1 MTDNDNDAPRDDA
14 AAVTAELLDWIE
26 ATVRHLVACADG
38 LTDAQLRTPV
48 TTSGWTVLGL
58 LDHVRD
64 STVFWLEHVVV
75 GSAAELDEDKPWDND
90 PAASAQDVIARVES
104 DVARACAAARGTP
117 HDAAPGWWGRRARG
131 VATGRTACGAC
142 SCTCSRTTRPT
153 RDSWTSSGKASTV
166 PCGTSRSA
174 ASDVLDVAVDRHRDA
189 PR

>member
-117 HDAAPGWWGRRARG
+117 HDAAPGWWPEGAWGGYRQDSVRG
-131 VATGRTACGAC
+131 VLLHLLKDNAAH
-142 SCTCSRTTRPT
+142 
-153 RDSWTSSGKASTV
+153 SGQ
-166 PCGTSRSA
+166 
-174 ASDVLDVAVDRHRDA
+174 LDVVREGIDGAVWDFAIGGVRR
-189 PR
+189 P